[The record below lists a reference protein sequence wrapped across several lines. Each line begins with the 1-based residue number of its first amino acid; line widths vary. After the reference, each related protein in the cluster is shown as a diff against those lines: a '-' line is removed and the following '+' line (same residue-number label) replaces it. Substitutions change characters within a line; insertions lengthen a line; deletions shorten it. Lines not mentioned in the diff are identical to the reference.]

1 MEPKIA
7 KISAV
12 SVTATMAT
20 ACIAIAAVAGGL
32 FAEAA
37 SPSQPRVKQ
46 VEMIDDYIVV
56 HSTDPA
62 TTSVPEA
69 RAAELMAIA
78 PVTVAIVPAQ
88 APVAAIAVQTESE
101 AQTTAARP
109 SPSPAPVAPIA
120 APAADKPRTPDKS
133 AAGGGDRI
141 AVDETTDLHP
151 KSDDHNA
158 NDD

>member
-1 MEPKIA
+1 MA

-69 RAAELMAIA
+69 SAAELVAIA
-78 PVTVAIVPAQ
+78 PVTVAIVPAP

-101 AQTTAARP
+101 PQTTAAR
-109 SPSPAPVAPIA
+109 PSPAPVAPIA